1 MVLFQNTLQNVADGA
16 GVQQIPEEPP
26 SAVSNPQGITENQDG
41 REKINPRHNQF
52 CVTPA
57 ALPLAACFMFII
69 KTLVARS
76 ISGFLFPKELSGFG
90 NVKNGK
96 IKSRLRSP
104 LLGDF

>member
-52 CVTPA
+52 V
-57 ALPLAACFMFII
+57 
-69 KTLVARS
+69 
-76 ISGFLFPKELSGFG
+76 
-90 NVKNGK
+90 
-96 IKSRLRSP
+96 
-104 LLGDF
+104 